1 MLGLPENVLER
12 IFHENNTSSAR
23 HLGFRS
29 IHRCVPLQAEQPLRR
44 YDAFAFQPIQ
54 REDTRQP
61 RQFSLSS
68 GWINA
73 ELKAK
78 LKKEQKRLTEA
89 RPNAYF
95 SPRFVV
101 VDV

>member
-1 MLGLPENVLER
+1 MS
-12 IFHENNTSSAR
+12 HW
-23 HLGFRS
+23 
-29 IHRCVPLQAEQPLRR
+29 LQPKQRLWR
-44 YDAFAFQPIQ
+44 DVTLAFQPIQ